1 MSCGPLDSFIFILWA
16 QLTER
21 TASCALLFFIFPVYL
36 GLLFLAGSS
45 SFRFSSHF
53 LFLLLPVFSI
63 LPLLF
68 FPFLQILPVRSV
80 LAWHGVFLKCF
91 DFFLVLN
98 YFFIILMYKYQK

>member
-21 TASCALLFFIFPVYL
+21 NASCALLFSYFLSIWGYYF
-36 GLLFLAGSS
+36 LLDPAS

-91 DFFLVLN
+91 DFF
-98 YFFIILMYKYQK
+98 

>member
-1 MSCGPLDSFIFILWA
+1 MSCGPLDSFIVILWA

-21 TASCALLFFIFPVYL
+21 NASCALLFSCLFPVYL

-80 LAWHGVFLKCF
+80 LLWHGVFFFCF
-91 DFFLVLN
+91 FFLVLN
-98 YFFIILMYKYQK
+98 YFFLFFYCFNV